1 MFRKFRKALKPGG
14 TLLVGVMGSDYIAE
28 VDPQPGNVI
37 RHITTGNGAHNF
49 LASPDGKTLYVTN
62 RVAGTISVLDAD
74 TRRELQQRGW
84 VVYLETSVAQQAE
97 RAGRT
102 RHRPLLHGADPAQ
115 RLGELL
121 RVREP
126 LYREI
131 ADLTISTNQRRVPAV
146 AEFIAQQ
153 YHESLAAVAC
163 RP

>member
-1 MFRKFRKALKPGG
+1 
-14 TLLVGVMGSDYIAE
+14 
-28 VDPQPGNVI
+28 
-37 RHITTGNGAHNF
+37 
-49 LASPDGKTLYVTN
+49 
-62 RVAGTISVLDAD
+62 
-74 TRRELQQRGW
+74 
-84 VVYLETSVAQQAE
+84 
-97 RAGRT
+97 
-102 RHRPLLHGADPAQ
+102 
-115 RLGELL
+115 LL